1 MIRTEVSRV
10 DTTRVK
16 RGVALA
22 TSVLLGLGCLAGETA
37 QSQATSAAPGAQTR
51 AYHINAQALDTALQ
65 EFAAQAGMQLLFA
78 KSCKAVSSACALMW

>member
-22 TSVLLGLGCLAGETA
+22 TSVLLGLGCLAGATA
-37 QSQATSAAPGAQTR
+37 QSQGTSAARGAQTR

-65 EFAAQAGMQLLFA
+65 DFA
-78 KSCKAVSSACALMW
+78 KRSCMPAWAANSCKAVSSACALM